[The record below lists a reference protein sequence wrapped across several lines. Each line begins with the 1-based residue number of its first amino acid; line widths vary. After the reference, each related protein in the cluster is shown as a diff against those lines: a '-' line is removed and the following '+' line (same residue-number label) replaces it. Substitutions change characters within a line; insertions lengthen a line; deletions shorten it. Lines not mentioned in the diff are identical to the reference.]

1 MILFSPYVLTLTL
14 MEGILLLLGFI
25 ALLASIRI
33 GLDFD
38 PSKSTAYQY
47 ALNKKSYLVATIIM
61 FILLLKLPLFLF
73 FVWTLDILSLS
84 VAGAMC
90 AAGIVS
96 ATEWGS
102 TMFFLKII
110 NLFLL
115 AAWVLMHRLDLSES
129 TYPFTKRKFLLFQ
142 GLFFLLFLEFAL
154 QLAHFLQIPA
164 DSPVA
169 CCSVLFDQT
178 GQTYEAFWLHP
189 SAILGA
195 FLGGYAM
202 LWVFYWFK
210 NPLMFGI
217 ATLVWMGVSIH
228 ALIRVFSPY
237 IYELPTHMCPFC
249 LLQKEYFFVG
259 YLMYALL
266 FLGALGGTLVLS
278 ATLLKRSTQNL
289 WYNLSIT
296 CNTLLF
302 VVLCAY
308 PLSYVWR
315 NGVWL

>member
-1 MILFSPYVLTLTL
+1 MLV
-14 MEGILLLLGFI
+14 EGILLLLGGI
-25 ALLASIRI
+25 ALFASVRI

-38 PSKSTAYQY
+38 PSKSTTYQY
-47 ALNKKSYLVATIIM
+47 SLNKKSYLVATIIM
-61 FILLLKLPLFLF
+61 FILLIKLPLFLF
-73 FVWTLDILSLS
+73 FVWTMDILSLS

-96 ATEWGS
+96 ATDWGS

-115 AAWVLMHRLDLSES
+115 VAWVLMHRLDLSEP

-142 GLFFLLFLEFAL
+142 GLFFLLFLEFSL
-154 QLAHFLQIPA
+154 QLAHFLQIPT

-169 CCSVLFDQT
+169 CCSLLFDQT
-178 GQTYEAFWLHP
+178 SQTHEALWLQP
-189 SAILGA
+189 PVILGT
-195 FLGGYAM
+195 FLGGYIL
-202 LWVFYWFK
+202 LWVFYWRK
-210 NPLMFGI
+210 RPIVFGVS
-217 ATLVWMGVSIH
+217 ALAWMAISIH
-228 ALIRVFSPY
+228 ALIRIFSPY
-237 IYELPTHMCPFC
+237 VYELPTHMCPFC
-249 LLQKEYFFVG
+249 LLQQEYYFVG
-259 YLMYALL
+259 YLVYILL

-278 ATLLKRSTQNL
+278 AALLKRPSQNL
-289 WYNLSIT
+289 WYNLSII

-302 VVLCAY
+302 LLLCAY